1 MTIRDALD
9 FTKGMSLKER
19 RELAT
24 TQFGLNAGVGV
35 AVGI

>member
-1 MTIRDALD
+1 MTIRDVLG

-24 TQFGLNAGVGV
+24 TQLDLNAGVGV